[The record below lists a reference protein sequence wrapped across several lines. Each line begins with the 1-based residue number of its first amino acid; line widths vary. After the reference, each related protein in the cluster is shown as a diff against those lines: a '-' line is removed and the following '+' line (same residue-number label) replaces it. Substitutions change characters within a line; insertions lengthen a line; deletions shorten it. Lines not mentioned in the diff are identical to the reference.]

1 MDFES
6 CNPAAQFAIQQSQ
19 NSFVIP
25 NATPFIEF
33 DLNVL
38 ATGHVGLTIRIF
50 DVTQPLSFAVFN
62 RVPLKGKIS
71 ILHNLWARLL
81 LCSCNVIDLYQKCL
95 DPTNS
100 CIHSCKPSNKIVK
113 LLKRKQKK
121 ELTFV
126 RERNPSPYFTET
138 CHHRFSLN
146 SFLPSKTLKVVTFNE
161 LQNVWSAVMMSP
173 HLTSL
178 FSRKYS
184 HPSILSG

>member
-62 RVPLKGKIS
+62 RVRPYIIPMHLP
-71 ILHNLWARLL
+71 HT
-81 LCSCNVIDLYQKCL
+81 L
-95 DPTNS
+95 DPTLDPPLFIS
-100 CIHSCKPSNKIVK
+100 
-113 LLKRKQKK
+113 
-121 ELTFV
+121 
-126 RERNPSPYFTET
+126 
-138 CHHRFSLN
+138 
-146 SFLPSKTLKVVTFNE
+146 
-161 LQNVWSAVMMSP
+161 
-173 HLTSL
+173 HLTSRL
-178 FSRKYS
+178 LNIDVAHCHKRVLQKNLHRTYISCV
-184 HPSILSG
+184 

>member
-62 RVPLKGKIS
+62 RVLSTK
-71 ILHNLWARLL
+71 
-81 LCSCNVIDLYQKCL
+81 
-95 DPTNS
+95 
-100 CIHSCKPSNKIVK
+100 
-113 LLKRKQKK
+113 
-121 ELTFV
+121 
-126 RERNPSPYFTET
+126 
-138 CHHRFSLN
+138 
-146 SFLPSKTLKVVTFNE
+146 KVVAAD
-161 LQNVWSAVMMSP
+161 S
-173 HLTSL
+173 TSL
-178 FSRKYS
+178 PIINCR
-184 HPSILSG
+184 

>member
-62 RVPLKGKIS
+62 RVGWKYKLSK
-71 ILHNLWARLL
+71 
-81 LCSCNVIDLYQKCL
+81 DLEIRGTR
-95 DPTNS
+95 D
-100 CIHSCKPSNKIVK
+100 K
-113 LLKRKQKK
+113 L
-121 ELTFV
+121 
-126 RERNPSPYFTET
+126 
-138 CHHRFSLN
+138 
-146 SFLPSKTLKVVTFNE
+146 
-161 LQNVWSAVMMSP
+161 
-173 HLTSL
+173 
-178 FSRKYS
+178 
-184 HPSILSG
+184 

>member
-62 RVPLKGKIS
+62 RVQPHLATSLNQKMS
-71 ILHNLWARLL
+71 FLHQTGLP
-81 LCSCNVIDLYQKCL
+81 VTK
-95 DPTNS
+95 
-100 CIHSCKPSNKIVK
+100 
-113 LLKRKQKK
+113 
-121 ELTFV
+121 
-126 RERNPSPYFTET
+126 PYFLLANKCIWGKEYAPFYRML
-138 CHHRFSLN
+138 HSVFHVYWPWWSMSKAN
-146 SFLPSKTLKVVTFNE
+146 GKKSFQSMYHVKWQYAWQGNQKF
-161 LQNVWSAVMMSP
+161 
-173 HLTSL
+173 H
-178 FSRKYS
+178 SR
-184 HPSILSG
+184 

>member
-62 RVPLKGKIS
+62 RVHCGSLSLQIS
-71 ILHNLWARLL
+71 LFVNNLWHAVLGT
-81 LCSCNVIDLYQKCL
+81 Q
-95 DPTNS
+95 
-100 CIHSCKPSNKIVK
+100 
-113 LLKRKQKK
+113 
-121 ELTFV
+121 TFTV
-126 RERNPSPYFTET
+126 
-138 CHHRFSLN
+138 
-146 SFLPSKTLKVVTFNE
+146 
-161 LQNVWSAVMMSP
+161 
-173 HLTSL
+173 
-178 FSRKYS
+178 
-184 HPSILSG
+184 

>member
-62 RVPLKGKIS
+62 RVHFLEYLIS
-71 ILHNLWARLL
+71 NR
-81 LCSCNVIDLYQKCL
+81 SQKEE
-95 DPTNS
+95 
-100 CIHSCKPSNKIVK
+100 K
-113 LLKRKQKK
+113 
-121 ELTFV
+121 
-126 RERNPSPYFTET
+126 
-138 CHHRFSLN
+138 LN
-146 SFLPSKTLKVVTFNE
+146 STLV
-161 LQNVWSAVMMSP
+161 
-173 HLTSL
+173 
-178 FSRKYS
+178 
-184 HPSILSG
+184 

>member
-62 RVPLKGKIS
+62 RVLSYYNTLQQRRIGIKFAIVWVLFKRAVHMKI
-71 ILHNLWARLL
+71 
-81 LCSCNVIDLYQKCL
+81 
-95 DPTNS
+95 
-100 CIHSCKPSNKIVK
+100 
-113 LLKRKQKK
+113 
-121 ELTFV
+121 F
-126 RERNPSPYFTET
+126 
-138 CHHRFSLN
+138 
-146 SFLPSKTLKVVTFNE
+146 
-161 LQNVWSAVMMSP
+161 M
-173 HLTSL
+173 
-178 FSRKYS
+178 
-184 HPSILSG
+184 

>member
-62 RVPLKGKIS
+62 RVHMHIIIYRLHIS
-71 ILHNLWARLL
+71 
-81 LCSCNVIDLYQKCL
+81 VQ
-95 DPTNS
+95 
-100 CIHSCKPSNKIVK
+100 
-113 LLKRKQKK
+113 
-121 ELTFV
+121 
-126 RERNPSPYFTET
+126 
-138 CHHRFSLN
+138 
-146 SFLPSKTLKVVTFNE
+146 
-161 LQNVWSAVMMSP
+161 
-173 HLTSL
+173 
-178 FSRKYS
+178 
-184 HPSILSG
+184 

>member
-62 RVPLKGKIS
+62 RV
-71 ILHNLWARLL
+71 LWDRL
-81 LCSCNVIDLYQKCL
+81 VFPMD
-95 DPTNS
+95 
-100 CIHSCKPSNKIVK
+100 
-113 LLKRKQKK
+113 KRRIG
-121 ELTFV
+121 LV
-126 RERNPSPYFTET
+126 
-138 CHHRFSLN
+138 L
-146 SFLPSKTLKVVTFNE
+146 
-161 LQNVWSAVMMSP
+161 AV
-173 HLTSL
+173 
-178 FSRKYS
+178 
-184 HPSILSG
+184 